1 MGISVSGNGSAQ
13 TIRIVSEASTTQ
25 SNGRG
30 AMIDN
35 IAVTEVLP
43 VNTGYKGSSIRLSS
57 IVATASDTDGSE
69 NVSLQVSAI
78 PAGATLTD
86 GTRSFTA
93 SPSSARIDISQWQW
107 DRISI
112 TAPTGF
118 TGTFTLQVM
127 ATATEAANGDNTS
140 TTFPLTVSVLPK
152 DLASPIILDLNGDGV
167 QTLDINADRVMTRD
181 SRVFLFSPT
190 QALLDVGRVL
200 GAARFAQTGGHLLQR
215 GFKTD
220 RLFRVD
226 GLIFCGPC
234 RGIAIQQDFACR
246 LTLHS
251 LHLDRVLACGL
262 DLGGKR
268 RVELPGL
275 LAADDQILIAVL
287 LEPHQTCFGRNAGV
301 HHHRAPRYGVA

>member
-30 AMIDN
+30 TMIDN
-35 IAVTEVLP
+35 IAVAEVLP

-78 PAGATLTD
+78 PADATLTD
-86 GTRSFTA
+86 GTRRFTA

-140 TTFPLTVSVLPK
+140 TTLPLTDSVLPK
-152 DLASPIILDLNGDGV
+152 DLASPIILDLNGDDV

-190 QALLDVGRVL
+190 QALLDVGRAL
-200 GAARFAQTGGHLLQR
+200 GAARFA
-215 GFKTD
+215 
-220 RLFRVD
+220 
-226 GLIFCGPC
+226 
-234 RGIAIQQDFACR
+234 
-246 LTLHS
+246 
-251 LHLDRVLACGL
+251 
-262 DLGGKR
+262 
-268 RVELPGL
+268 
-275 LAADDQILIAVL
+275 
-287 LEPHQTCFGRNAGV
+287 
-301 HHHRAPRYGVA
+301 